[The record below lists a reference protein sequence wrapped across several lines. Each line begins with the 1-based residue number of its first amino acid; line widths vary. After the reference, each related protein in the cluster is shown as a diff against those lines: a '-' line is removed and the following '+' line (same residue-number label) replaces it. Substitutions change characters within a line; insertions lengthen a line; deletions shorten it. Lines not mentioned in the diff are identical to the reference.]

1 MRKIH
6 KTGFAVALAAAV
18 VLAGC
23 SSPGSTEPADGGDGT
38 EATAT
43 APTDGTEADTPEP
56 GTGDGEA
63 VTLEY
68 WLWDANQTPQYQACA
83 DAFTAANPSVNVNI
97 TQTGWVD
104 YWNNL
109 TNNLAAGTGPDVFI
123 NHLNYFPQ
131 FLNDGVIVDLQPL
144 IDRDG
149 VDMSGYYPSLADL
162 WKNQDGDSFGLP
174 KDWDTVALFYN
185 SELME
190 AAGYTQDDLWA
201 LEWNPEDGGTYE
213 QMIAH
218 LTVDENGVR
227 GDEPGFDKTKVA
239 TYGIAMEINGAGFSQ
254 AQLSPYF
261 FSTDWQ
267 FTDKN
272 PWGTKYNFDDPRYKD
287 TVAWWQSMI
296 DKGYTNTIET
306 MTSMDG
312 NALDSFGA
320 GKFAIVPNGD
330 WMMSSFEAL
339 PDVTVAYAPTPIGPS
354 GKRASMFNGLT
365 DAINAA
371 SAHQEEAWEWV
382 KFLGSVECQLIVAGH
397 GVVFPAQQAASD
409 EALRVAEEKGRDI
422 SAFMVHVDE
431 GTTFAPPIT
440 MHYADV
446 LALMNPVFDAIMQG
460 QETVDALDD
469 MNQKINALFE

>member
-1 MRKIH
+1 MH
-6 KTGFAVALAAAV
+6 KAAFSVIAALAV

-23 SSPGSTEPADGGDGT
+23 STPGSDGGDDPESQVTQTDQGT
-38 EATAT
+38 PDQTGQDTA
-43 APTDGTEADTPEP
+43 AGGSDA
-56 GTGDGEA
+56 GDA

-83 DAFTAANPSVNVNI
+83 DAFTAANPSININI

-123 NHLNYFPQ
+123 DHLNYFPQ
-131 FLNDGVIVDLQPL
+131 FLNDGVIVNLQPL
-144 IDRDG
+144 IDRDDI
-149 VDMSGYYPSLADL
+149 DMSGYYPTLADL
-162 WKNQDGDSFGLP
+162 WKNQEGDSFGLP

-185 SELME
+185 KDLME
-190 AAGYTQDDLWA
+190 EAGYTQEDLWA
-201 LEWNPEDGGTYE
+201 LTWNPEDGGTYE

-227 GDEPGFDKTKVA
+227 GDEEGFDKSKVA

-261 FSTDWQ
+261 FSTGWQ

-272 PWGTKYNFDDPRYKD
+272 PWGTKYNFDDQRYKD
-287 TVAWWQSMI
+287 TVAWWQALI
-296 DKGYTNTIET
+296 EKGYTNTIET
-306 MTSMDG
+306 MTSMDA

-339 PDVTVAYAPTPIGPS
+339 PDVTVNYAPTPIGPS
-354 GKRASMFNGLT
+354 GERASMFNGLT

-371 SAHQEEAWEWV
+371 SSHQEEAWEWV
-382 KFLGSVECQLIVAGH
+382 KFLGSVECQSIVASH

-409 EALRVAEEKGRDI
+409 EALRVAEENGRDV
-422 SAFMVHVDE
+422 SPFMVHVEE

-446 LALMNPVFDAIMQG
+446 LALMNPLFDAIMQG
-460 QETVDALDD
+460 QESVDALDG
-469 MNQKINALFE
+469 MNQEINALFE